1 MIQFTVDYVIAF
13 LVAMS
18 KCPARTIQGKSGLFG
33 APSLGIQLIVVGS
46 AWWQECEAE
55 DHSAPATRRQR
66 EVNASLSSVLYLLL
80 VWNLRA

>member
-1 MIQFTVDYVIAF
+1 MPGKNNSGEEW
-13 LVAMS
+13 LVWA
-18 KCPARTIQGKSGLFG
+18 L
-33 APSLGIQLIVVGS
+33 SLGIQLIVVGS

-66 EVNASLSSVLYLLL
+66 EVNASLSSVLHLLL